1 MEVRKL
7 FYLTPFSLIQ
17 NPNLTFGVH
26 PVLLHDL
33 LHLVANFSA
42 NDLGGN
48 IENLIEDL
56 EQRTIRHGDLG
67 ADEDDAVRGVW
78 RSVLDSDLGIGGLLK
93 RLYEHT
99 GLVDDRGDKRSRE
112 SCRVQNS
119 SCHHQNGQGWSLVWP
134 SKWNT
139 LLFAFWF
146 ILQRKLLFLLP
157 ITLLLQRIYIQGFTQ
172 NTESENKREKKPIPF
187 KYGFVKLSLY
197 TVQLQWFFE

>member
-56 EQRTIRHGDLG
+56 E
-67 ADEDDAVRGVW
+67 
-78 RSVLDSDLGIGGLLK
+78 
-93 RLYEHT
+93 
-99 GLVDDRGDKRSRE
+99 
-112 SCRVQNS
+112 
-119 SCHHQNGQGWSLVWP
+119 
-134 SKWNT
+134 
-139 LLFAFWF
+139 
-146 ILQRKLLFLLP
+146 
-157 ITLLLQRIYIQGFTQ
+157 
-172 NTESENKREKKPIPF
+172 
-187 KYGFVKLSLY
+187 
-197 TVQLQWFFE
+197 